1 LNAKLLIDAIVHQ
14 TTVLIGQ
21 LSTAAG
27 LRAPLAHIADQV
39 FLELSREIE
48 AQGVSRKVAADMF
61 GLALRTYQKKV
72 QRVSEGVTLRDRTL
86 WQAVLDFLK
95 ARNSASRRELLE
107 HFLRDDPVNV
117 GSVLSDLVASGLVT
131 RTGTGDA
138 TVYGMTRE
146 SDLAAVLRE
155 GRRES
160 LGPIAWATI
169 YGAGGMNH
177 AALRGRLAV
186 PDDELRDVLREL
198 EREGRIKRSGGEGD
212 AAQYES
218 SLLLVPLDAEHGWEA
233 AVFDHFSAVV
243 RAIGAKV
250 RRGTPRAHE
259 RDLTGGST
267 LTFVVDD
274 KHPLR
279 DEALGLLRRVRAD
292 VNELWQRVQE
302 HNVTNDLDEDRT
314 EILFY
319 FGQAVRGPDDE

>member
-1 LNAKLLIDAIVHQ
+1 MNAKLLIDAIVHQ

-48 AQGVSRKVAADMF
+48 AQGVSRKIAADMF

-86 WQAVLDFLK
+86 WQAVLDEI
-95 ARNSASRRELLE
+95 RTRESASRRELLG
-107 HFLRDDPVNV
+107 HFVRDDPVNV
-117 GSVLSDLVASGLVT
+117 GSVLNDLVASGLVT

-138 TVYGMTRE
+138 TVYRMTGE

-169 YGAGGMNH
+169 YGAGGMTH
-177 AALRGRLAV
+177 GALRERLAV
-186 PDDELRDVLREL
+186 PDDELRDVLAEL
-198 EREGRIKRSGGEGD
+198 EREGRIKHAGGEGD
-212 AAQYES
+212 QARYES
-218 SLLLVPLDAEHGWEA
+218 SLLVVPLDSEHGWEA

-250 RRGTPRAHE
+250 RRGAPRANE
-259 RDLTGGST
+259 RDLTGGAT

-274 KHPLR
+274 QHPLR
-279 DEALGLLRRVRAD
+279 EEALGLLRRVRTE
-292 VNELWQRVQE
+292 VNDLWQRVQE
-302 HNVTNDLDEDRT
+302 HNVTHDLSEDRT